1 MILHEDKEVFE
12 QYLAA
17 TADYLGLTDIGIVEK
32 DYFVTFFL
40 QKIAIR
46 QPDIIFRGGTSL
58 SKCHKLINRFSE
70 DLDLSVDTEAAKLT
84 EGQRK
89 HLKRDV
95 MSVIEESEFI
105 LENPEQ
111 VRSRRDF
118 NRYVID
124 YRSASS
130 SPYLNP
136 HLIVETAVYIKS
148 FPTKTMDT
156 ASLVYDFLV
165 AKDAKNEIT
174 KYNLEPFKVK
184 VQSCDRTFIDKVFA
198 VADYYLDGRVEMHS
212 RHIYDLY
219 KLYPKIN
226 FNEAFADLVAEVREI
241 RKSHV
246 TCLSAQDGVNL
257 PELLQKIVD
266 EDFYKSD
273 YNQITG
279 TLLFEDLPYSEAITV
294 IKKILDLECFV

>member
-1 MILHEDKEVFE
+1 MTLHEDREVFE

-17 TADYLGLTDIGIVEK
+17 TADHLGLTDISIVEK

-40 QKIAIR
+40 QKIVIK

-58 SKCHKLINRFSE
+58 SKCHKLIKRFSE
-70 DLDLSVDTEAAKLT
+70 DIDLSVDTEAAKLT

-89 HLKRDV
+89 HLKQDIV
-95 MSVIEESEFI
+95 STIEETGFE

-111 VRSRRDF
+111 IRSRRDF
-118 NRYVID
+118 NRYVIA

-148 FPTKTMDT
+148 FPTETMKA
-156 ASLVYDFLV
+156 ASLVYDFLI
-165 AKDAKNEIT
+165 AQNAQEEIV
-174 KYNLEPFKVK
+174 KYELAPFKIK
-184 VQSCDRTFIDKVFA
+184 VQSCERTFIDKVFA
-198 VADYYLDGRVEMHS
+198 LADYYLDGRVEMHS

-219 KLYPKIN
+219 KLYPKIS
-226 FNEAFADLVAEVREI
+226 FDEPFTKLVVEVREI

-257 PELLQKIVD
+257 PELLKKIVGK
-266 EDFYKSD
+266 DFYKSD

-294 IKKILDLECFV
+294 IHKILDSECFV